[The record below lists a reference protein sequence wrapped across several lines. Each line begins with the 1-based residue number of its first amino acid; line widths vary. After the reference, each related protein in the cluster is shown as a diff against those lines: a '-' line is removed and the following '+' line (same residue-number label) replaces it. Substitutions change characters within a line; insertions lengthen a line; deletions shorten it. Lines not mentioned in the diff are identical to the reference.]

1 MNLFSASFCNKESLK
16 NKRTPNLWKSKPRQN
31 RWREFISRVSVASVF
46 IFIGL
51 FLQAGS
57 ISHGILWHL
66 IQMCSIMS
74 YKIILFCFA
83 VQVDERGKRWTL
95 RNNPCLCHKDFSTY
109 FPTYGVAFLMIYCNL
124 KCDKCI
130 YTEKKITWGYKCRYS
145 TLFLLF
151 RNSGC
156 CQNPFSLPW
165 VLIYTRRA
173 RALCSSSSCSLAQ
186 LYNVTWHNLIKQNVA
201 CQKEYQLRRLR
212 SGVWHTFRLLI
223 CT

>member
-1 MNLFSASFCNKESLK
+1 MGFWKPLK
-16 NKRTPNLWKSKPRQN
+16 PNPWKGKPRQN
-31 RWREFISRVSVASVF
+31 RWREFIRRVSVASVF

-51 FLQAGS
+51 FLQAGI
-57 ISHGILWHL
+57 ISHGILWQL
-66 IQMCSIMS
+66 IQMGSIMS
-74 YKIILFCFA
+74 NKIIHFCFA
-83 VQVDERGKRWTL
+83 VQVDEREKRWTL
-95 RNNPCLCHKDFSTY
+95 RNNVCLFHKDFSIY
-109 FPTYGVAFLMIYCNL
+109 FPTYGVAFSMTYCNL

-130 YTEKKITWGYKCRYS
+130 HIAKRKKKNTWGYKCRYS

-151 RNSGC
+151 WNSGC

-165 VLIYTRRA
+165 VFIYTRRA
-173 RALCSSSSCSLAQ
+173 QALCSSSSCSLAQ